1 MFQLWYMFSLGLYTY
16 IILTWP
22 KLFALHTMC
31 VHFTYL
37 HINIFA
43 FGKSVLYI
51 LLYTHTHTFNPIV
64 TGMCWIE
71 PIGCIFLSR
80 ILFFF
85 ALIGSN
91 IYGCHL
97 GYSRN
102 THRNTFTEFASQIV
116 QHFGSEQGDDRKNF
130 FTANDDIRYS
140 CTHFYSRV
148 CFVCHHLM
156 YSILFIV

>member
-1 MFQLWYMFSLGLYTY
+1 MIYVQFGSLY
-16 IILTWP
+16 IYYINLAKAFCLTHDVCTFYIPAHKHFCFW
-22 KLFALHTMC
+22 KKCF
-31 VHFTYL
+31 VHFTL
-37 HINIFA
+37 
-43 FGKSVLYI
+43 
-51 LLYTHTHTFNPIV
+51 HTHTYIQSHRDWNVLNWADWVYFS
-64 TGMCWIE
+64 
-71 PIGCIFLSR
+71 LSYS
-80 ILFFF
+80 FFF